1 MEKDQMK
8 SILAGM
14 GIASL
19 VACMAAVPINA
30 QGASGWGGESSAGGT
45 SPHQEAGKSGCGGK
59 SGVVDAEKD
68 KDVKDKEATQ
78 KAKNKKPAEK
88 PAEKPAQEPGSSGWG
103 GATGAGGAK

>member
-30 QGASGWGGESSAGGT
+30 QGASG
-45 SPHQEAGKSGCGGK
+45 
-59 SGVVDAEKD
+59 
-68 KDVKDKEATQ
+68 
-78 KAKNKKPAEK
+78 
-88 PAEKPAQEPGSSGWG
+88 
-103 GATGAGGAK
+103 